1 MIVSF
6 IPLLFYVAFDGGSM
20 GLTSVAASYLD
31 FWDAGHVK
39 WVERSSDEKMA
50 KLMNLYGDD
59 TFIKLMKKVKPYER

>member
-1 MIVSF
+1 
-6 IPLLFYVAFDGGSM
+6 M

-59 TFIKLMKKVKPYER
+59 TFVKLMRKVKPYET